1 MKYNPACVEPRCYL
15 VMDKDHTSEQ
25 EKTLQQL
32 QAYIESENQR
42 LEKDMGRFSDR
53 EVVVRVEYKYCPN
66 LTIIDTPGLISAA
79 PSVTHTALQV
89 RQNSFLVSFSPPL
102 HASLPPP
109 PQEQAR
115 IVEALVLAK
124 MKQQE
129 FVILCL
135 EDSSDWSNA
144 TTRRI
149 VMKVDPDLS
158 RTILVSTKLDTRIPQ
173 FSRAADV
180 EMFLN
185 PPLPDI
191 SASRLATRPFFTSV
205 PSGRVGSGSDAVFMT
220 DDDFRDKVP
229 LPDISASR
237 LATRPFFTSVPSGR
251 VGSGSDAVFMTDD
264 DFRDPASAVLGAD
277 AAATVGSPLS
287 SSHLFLV
294 FPCPL
299 LDADAVAT
307 VTSPFPLPLFTSLHP
322 FPPLTSSLPSRLP
335 HSHSS
340 FAYPTLSSS
349 RCFSNDAINVNPPL
363 FLPFPLVFPHRY
375 LESVPYIVP
384 LLDKEYKSVST
395 KLSATSAELQNL
407 SDGELK
413 EKSRNFRDNFVRKLT
428 VLLRGSIAAPPDKFA
443 LGYLSVSPSFLESVW
458 PWLIHTNNLLSAPPL
473 STSCRCCSPGETLQ
487 EERARG
493 GIFVGS
499 DGQQF
504 PQRHMPNAS
513 MRLFGGAQY
522 HRAMAEFRFVVGA
535 VRCPAISRE
544 EIVNACG
551 VEDVHD
557 GTNYFRTA
565 CVIAVAKA
573 WDVFEPF
580 LRQLGFRLSHIVG
593 RLLPIVLFL
602 LKRDNEPMLVHETFI
617 ERVQESYHK
626 FVDATERSCIE
637 KCMED
642 LTSTTRFVTWSLHN
656 RSRSAL
662 RSFFDSAMP
671 NHDSS
676 LLAAVGAFE
685 ASTPMPVPAAT
696 SRQNSPPFGPTDYQS
711 SPSDDGRG
719 DRGAVGGTGRTSST
733 GATAGGTTSGGAGS
747 GAAAGACSA
756 GGASGAAGG
765 AAGGSGTGG
774 RLADLLESTLWTRRL
789 APSSEDIVNALVMQI
804 FEGIRDHFVMA
815 AELKFNCFFLMP
827 LMDRFPARLR
837 EDLEAVAGGG
847 LDAVFDISRVRGQLE
862 RSRGE
867 LDEELRRVHA
877 LQAKFASIHHSLSVM
892 PSHAMSAPTGSLFS
906 SHSGASSFSS
916 FASSDAANPSSRHFA
931 DSLSSMLDAQSLG
944 TPGPRK
950 ALDSG
955 RRLYSPREWEEL
967 QRLFVSL
974 AAQSRSN
981 GRHIIAS
988 VFQAYYGIHGSL
1000 GARLFEIA
1008 TQRNKDGL
1016 MRFQEF
1022 ASIKAVFD
1030 KGSPD
1035 EIDRM
1040 CFQVMDVLKSGK
1052 VDRREVEEVMRSAL
1066 ATVFGPQHSPSP
1078 ALIQAFISS
1087 AFPSNSNSSSRPSL
1101 NHLSPASSAL
1111 ASTAL
1116 HPSSSLSSAAA
1127 TPLGASAATAA
1138 AASEGTGGRELTD
1151 RKEAGRPEQEG
1162 QGVGRDGSAGASV
1175 VADPRPVDDDTS
1187 VAADDG
1193 RELSYQDA
1201 VRWWNTVPAVKKF
1214 LRSLLTPPDLR
1225 PPLPTLVVP
1234 AVTTSA
1240 RHISSEAGQEQQD
1253 SREDTWL
1260 LQKELTWHIA
1270 GALQDK
1276 ECHEWCLLYSSKL
1289 HGLSFNSFLGK
1300 VSSVPHP
1307 TVLVVRD
1314 SAGAIFGAF
1323 ASKPW
1328 ERGSAFF
1335 GDMRSLLFS
1344 FLPTAAVF
1352 KAAGTSTNIQWCASG
1367 FASESIPNGIG
1378 LGGQPG
1384 HFGLFLSSDFD
1395 SGHSRPSTTFNSP
1408 SLSSTPN
1415 FTVDAVECWA
1425 VISASLSDRIFAG
1438 DGGLGVVGLSGAGV
1452 GSGRSDHAGS
1462 GRGTVLDRVYTIGK
1476 PCVMAFTR
1484 PLQFMLL
1491 SLILSALYSP
1501 CALGFFNRHRVV
1513 IPPAHRQHARFR
1525 DLRIGRS
1532 KLPLSPFESQGETL
1546 TSEIHLKTVND
1557 GEVFPADRAAL
1568 LDVKKRIE
1576 AEARA
1581 KRTYGSFLHRM
1592 SILGADPEKEYYR
1605 FSNRSETM
1613 KENDYQIYYYGGAV
1627 LTQPIN
1633 LYIVYYGTWYQS
1645 EVNIVENF
1653 IKSISSTSY
1662 TSVSAA

>member
-1 MKYNPACVEPRCYL
+1 MGFQFNHVGGGTKTRRPITLQMKYNPACVEPRCYL
-15 VMDKDHTSEQ
+15 VLDKDHTSEQ

-79 PSVTHTALQV
+79 PSVTHTAL
-89 RQNSFLVSFSPPL
+89 
-102 HASLPPP
+102 
-109 PQEQAR
+109 QEQAR

-220 DDDFRDKVP
+220 DDDFRDAVARREMSDLAALEDKMGRP
-229 LPDISASR
+229 LSDDERARVGVSR
-237 LATRPFFTSVPSGR
+237 LR
-251 VGSGSDAVFMTDD
+251 
-264 DFRDPASAVLGAD
+264 
-277 AAATVGSPLS
+277 
-287 SSHLFLV
+287 LFLEQM
-294 FPCPL
+294 L
-299 LDADAVAT
+299 QQ
-307 VTSPFPLPLFTSLHP
+307 
-322 FPPLTSSLPSRLP
+322 
-335 HSHSS
+335 
-340 FAYPTLSSS
+340 
-349 RCFSNDAINVNPPL
+349 
-363 FLPFPLVFPHRY
+363 RY

-428 VLLRGSIAAPPDKFA
+428 VLLRGSIAAPPDKF
-443 LGYLSVSPSFLESVW
+443 
-458 PWLIHTNNLLSAPPL
+458 
-473 STSCRCCSPGETLQ
+473 GETLQ

-626 FVDATERSCIE
+626 FVDATERSCIDNQPPLLAIP
-637 KCMED
+637 CLSALCLAPPALCCVPSVSLRPAFLLRLGHAQPRLSPRLCSLLM
-642 LTSTTRFVTWSLHN
+642 LILPSLVFSSTPLPPIQ
-656 RSRSAL
+656 SRSAL

-719 DRGAVGGTGRTSST
+719 DRGAVGGTNRASGNGT
-733 GATAGGTTSGGAGS
+733 TAGGTASGGAG
-747 GAAAGACSA
+747 GAGST
-756 GGASGAAGG
+756 AGG
-765 AAGGSGTGG
+765 AAGAATGGSGTGGG

-804 FEGIRDHFVMA
+804 FEGIRDHF
-815 AELKFNCFFLMP
+815 
-827 LMDRFPARLR
+827 
-837 EDLEAVAGGG
+837 DLEAVAGGG

-906 SHSGASSFSS
+906 SQTGASPLPSFG
-916 FASSDAANPSSRHFA
+916 SSDAALPPSRHFA
-931 DSLSSMLDAQSLG
+931 DSLSSILG
-944 TPGPRK
+944 G
-950 ALDSG
+950 
-955 RRLYSPREWEEL
+955 
-967 QRLFVSL
+967 
-974 AAQSRSN
+974 
-981 GRHIIAS
+981 
-988 VFQAYYGIHGSL
+988 
-1000 GARLFEIA
+1000 RLFEIA
-1008 TQRNKDGL
+1008 TQGNKDGL
-1016 MRFQEF
+1016 MRFLEF
-1022 ASIKAVFD
+1022 AAIKAVFD

-1040 CFQVMDVLKSGK
+1040 CFQFMDVLKSGK
-1052 VDRREVEEVMRSAL
+1052 VDRREVEEVIRSAL
-1066 ATVFGPQHSPSP
+1066 TTVFGPQHSLTL
-1078 ALIQAFISS
+1078 AIIQAFVSP
-1087 AFPSNSNSSSRPSL
+1087 AFPSIPTSSTWTSFS
-1101 NHLSPASSAL
+1101 HSSL

-1116 HPSSSLSSAAA
+1116 HPSSARSSTAAA
-1127 TPLGASAATAA
+1127 PLAASATATAA
-1138 AASEGTGGRELTD
+1138 PSEGAGGQQQPEG
-1151 RKEAGRPEQEG
+1151 KEVGRPEQEG
-1162 QGVGRDGSAGASV
+1162 EGVGRDGSAGASV
-1175 VADPRPVDDDTS
+1175 AAADTRVYDDGAS

-1193 RELSYQDA
+1193 RELSY
-1201 VRWWNTVPAVKKF
+1201 
-1214 LRSLLTPPDLR
+1214 
-1225 PPLPTLVVP
+1225 
-1234 AVTTSA
+1234 
-1240 RHISSEAGQEQQD
+1240 
-1253 SREDTWL
+1253 
-1260 LQKELTWHIA
+1260 
-1270 GALQDK
+1270 
-1276 ECHEWCLLYSSKL
+1276 
-1289 HGLSFNSFLGK
+1289 
-1300 VSSVPHP
+1300 
-1307 TVLVVRD
+1307 
-1314 SAGAIFGAF
+1314 
-1323 ASKPW
+1323 
-1328 ERGSAFF
+1328 
-1335 GDMRSLLFS
+1335 
-1344 FLPTAAVF
+1344 
-1352 KAAGTSTNIQWCASG
+1352 
-1367 FASESIPNGIG
+1367 
-1378 LGGQPG
+1378 
-1384 HFGLFLSSDFD
+1384 
-1395 SGHSRPSTTFNSP
+1395 
-1408 SLSSTPN
+1408 
-1415 FTVDAVECWA
+1415 
-1425 VISASLSDRIFAG
+1425 
-1438 DGGLGVVGLSGAGV
+1438 
-1452 GSGRSDHAGS
+1452 
-1462 GRGTVLDRVYTIGK
+1462 
-1476 PCVMAFTR
+1476 
-1484 PLQFMLL
+1484 
-1491 SLILSALYSP
+1491 
-1501 CALGFFNRHRVV
+1501 
-1513 IPPAHRQHARFR
+1513 
-1525 DLRIGRS
+1525 
-1532 KLPLSPFESQGETL
+1532 
-1546 TSEIHLKTVND
+1546 
-1557 GEVFPADRAAL
+1557 
-1568 LDVKKRIE
+1568 
-1576 AEARA
+1576 
-1581 KRTYGSFLHRM
+1581 
-1592 SILGADPEKEYYR
+1592 
-1605 FSNRSETM
+1605 
-1613 KENDYQIYYYGGAV
+1613 
-1627 LTQPIN
+1627 
-1633 LYIVYYGTWYQS
+1633 
-1645 EVNIVENF
+1645 
-1653 IKSISSTSY
+1653 
-1662 TSVSAA
+1662 

>member
-1 MKYNPACVEPRCYL
+1 
-15 VMDKDHTSEQ
+15 
-25 EKTLQQL
+25 
-32 QAYIESENQR
+32 AYIESENQR

-79 PSVTHTALQV
+79 PSVTHTAL
-89 RQNSFLVSFSPPL
+89 
-102 HASLPPP
+102 
-109 PQEQAR
+109 QEQAR

-220 DDDFRDKVP
+220 DDDFRDAVARREMSDLAALEDKMGRP
-229 LPDISASR
+229 LSDDERARVGVSR
-237 LATRPFFTSVPSGR
+237 LR
-251 VGSGSDAVFMTDD
+251 
-264 DFRDPASAVLGAD
+264 
-277 AAATVGSPLS
+277 
-287 SSHLFLV
+287 LFLEQM
-294 FPCPL
+294 L
-299 LDADAVAT
+299 QQ
-307 VTSPFPLPLFTSLHP
+307 
-322 FPPLTSSLPSRLP
+322 
-335 HSHSS
+335 
-340 FAYPTLSSS
+340 
-349 RCFSNDAINVNPPL
+349 
-363 FLPFPLVFPHRY
+363 RY

-407 SDGELK
+407 SDGELR

-428 VLLRGSIAAPPDKFA
+428 VLLRGSIAAPPDKF
-443 LGYLSVSPSFLESVW
+443 
-458 PWLIHTNNLLSAPPL
+458 
-473 STSCRCCSPGETLQ
+473 GETLQ

-626 FVDATERSCIE
+626 FVDATERSCIDR
-637 KCMED
+637 CMED

-671 NHDSS
+671 NQDSS

-685 ASTPMPVPAAT
+685 ASTPMPVPVAT

-719 DRGAVGGTGRTSST
+719 DRGAVGGPGRASATGT
-733 GATAGGTTSGGAGS
+733 TAGGTATGGAGGGAAVAGGS
-747 GAAAGACSA
+747 TAGGAAAGS
-756 GGASGAAGG
+756 
-765 AAGGSGTGG
+765 SGTGGG

-804 FEGIRDHFVMA
+804 FEGIRDHFVMS

-867 LDEELRRVHA
+867 LDEELRRV
-877 LQAKFASIHHSLSVM
+877 
-892 PSHAMSAPTGSLFS
+892 
-906 SHSGASSFSS
+906 
-916 FASSDAANPSSRHFA
+916 
-931 DSLSSMLDAQSLG
+931 
-944 TPGPRK
+944 
-950 ALDSG
+950 
-955 RRLYSPREWEEL
+955 
-967 QRLFVSL
+967 
-974 AAQSRSN
+974 
-981 GRHIIAS
+981 
-988 VFQAYYGIHGSL
+988 
-1000 GARLFEIA
+1000 
-1008 TQRNKDGL
+1008 
-1016 MRFQEF
+1016 
-1022 ASIKAVFD
+1022 
-1030 KGSPD
+1030 
-1035 EIDRM
+1035 
-1040 CFQVMDVLKSGK
+1040 
-1052 VDRREVEEVMRSAL
+1052 EEVIRSAL
-1066 ATVFGPQHSPSP
+1066 TTVFGPQHTLSP
-1078 ALIQAFISS
+1078 ALIQAFVSS
-1087 AFPSNSNSSSRPSL
+1087 AFPSGPTSSTWTSL
-1101 NHLSPASSAL
+1101 NHSSRDSSSL
-1111 ASTAL
+1111 TSTTL
-1116 HPSSSLSSAAA
+1116 HPSSGQSSTAAA
-1127 TPLGASAATAA
+1127 PLHASAASAA
-1138 AASEGTGGRELTD
+1138 PLDRAGGGQEQPEG
-1151 RKEAGRPEQEG
+1151 KEVGRPEQEG
-1162 QGVGRDGSAGASV
+1162 EGVGRDGSAGASFA
-1175 VADPRPVDDDTS
+1175 ADPSVDDFTRADDDGGS

-1201 VRWWNTVPAVKKF
+1201 VRWWTAVPAVKKF

-1225 PPLPTLVVP
+1225 PPLPTLVAP
-1234 AVTTSA
+1234 AVTASGCQ
-1240 RHISSEAGQEQQD
+1240 IISEAGEQRRD

-1314 SAGAIFGAF
+1314 SAGAVFGAF

-1335 GDMRSLLFS
+1335 GDMRSFLFS
-1344 FLPTAAVF
+1344 FLPAAAVF
-1352 KAAGTSTNIQWCASG
+1352 RAAGTSTNIQWSRCSADIPTSPSPSYQPQCASG

-1384 HFGLFLSSDFD
+1384 HFGLFLSADFD

-1408 SLSSTPN
+1408 SLSSSPN
-1415 FTVDAVECWA
+1415 FSIDAVECWA
-1425 VISASLSDRIFAG
+1425 VIGASLSDRISAG
-1438 DGGLGVVGLSGAGV
+1438 DGGIGAVGSSGSGV

-1462 GRGTVLDRVYTIGK
+1462 GRGTVLDRFGK
-1476 PCVMAFTR
+1476 ERA
-1484 PLQFMLL
+1484 MLGMMGIATA
-1491 SLILSALYSP
+1491 SE
-1501 CALGFFNRHRVV
+1501 N
-1513 IPPAHRQHARFR
+1513 
-1525 DLRIGRS
+1525 IGRDTTDC
-1532 KLPLSPFESQGETL
+1532 E
-1546 TSEIHLKTVND
+1546 
-1557 GEVFPADRAAL
+1557 R
-1568 LDVKKRIE
+1568 
-1576 AEARA
+1576 
-1581 KRTYGSFLHRM
+1581 
-1592 SILGADPEKEYYR
+1592 
-1605 FSNRSETM
+1605 
-1613 KENDYQIYYYGGAV
+1613 
-1627 LTQPIN
+1627 
-1633 LYIVYYGTWYQS
+1633 
-1645 EVNIVENF
+1645 
-1653 IKSISSTSY
+1653 
-1662 TSVSAA
+1662 

>member
-1 MKYNPACVEPRCYL
+1 MARPGDSIEKWLAAAQEKQSPSQNGPAERSTAATASSLRSNLSSTFNRTSSNPDPASAGGANSGKDLKSSSSLTQQLESRSVLPPAPSSEPRTRTYGSRLGGDFSPADNSSYSASIRENITFARGTDSARGDVAPADRFTQPTRADVAPPSSTGGSYVASSNQGYGNGGAAPGGKANQSISNGSVGLGGGGGSGGGGGGGGNGIGRSPSGTYFSATALSNRSQGNGSPRNSSENEKLYEAYNELHRLAQHFQKPFDAPAVLIVGHQTDGKSALVEALMGFQFNHVGGGTKTRRPITLQMKYNPACVEPRCYL
-15 VMDKDHTSEQ
+15 VLDKDHTSEQ

-79 PSVTHTALQV
+79 PSVTHTAL
-89 RQNSFLVSFSPPL
+89 
-102 HASLPPP
+102 
-109 PQEQAR
+109 QEQAR

-220 DDDFRDKVP
+220 DDDFRDAVARREMSDLAALEDKMGRP
-229 LPDISASR
+229 LSDDERA
-237 LATRPFFTSVPSGR
+237 R
-251 VGSGSDAVFMTDD
+251 VGVSQL
-264 DFRDPASAVLGAD
+264 R
-277 AAATVGSPLS
+277 
-287 SSHLFLV
+287 LFLEQM
-294 FPCPL
+294 L
-299 LDADAVAT
+299 QQ
-307 VTSPFPLPLFTSLHP
+307 
-322 FPPLTSSLPSRLP
+322 
-335 HSHSS
+335 
-340 FAYPTLSSS
+340 
-349 RCFSNDAINVNPPL
+349 
-363 FLPFPLVFPHRY
+363 RY

-407 SDGELK
+407 SDGELR

-428 VLLRGSIAAPPDKFA
+428 VLLRGSIAAPPDKF
-443 LGYLSVSPSFLESVW
+443 
-458 PWLIHTNNLLSAPPL
+458 
-473 STSCRCCSPGETLQ
+473 GETLQ

-626 FVDATERSCIE
+626 FVDATERSCID

-719 DRGAVGGTGRTSST
+719 DRGAVGGTNRASGNGT
-733 GATAGGTTSGGAGS
+733 TAGGTASGGAG
-747 GAAAGACSA
+747 GAGSTAGGAAGA
-756 GGASGAAGG
+756 
-765 AAGGSGTGG
+765 AAGGSGTGGG

-804 FEGIRDHFVMA
+804 FEGIRDHFVMS

-906 SHSGASSFSS
+906 SQTGASPLPSFG
-916 FASSDAANPSSRHFA
+916 SSDAALPPSRHFA

-944 TPGPRK
+944 TPGARK
-950 ALDSG
+950 G
-955 RRLYSPREWEEL
+955 RLYSPREWDEL

-981 GRHIIAS
+981 GQHVIAS

-1000 GARLFEIA
+1000 GGRLFEIA
-1008 TQRNKDGL
+1008 TQGNKDGL

-1022 ASIKAVFD
+1022 AAFKAVFD

-1052 VDRREVEEVMRSAL
+1052 VDS
-1066 ATVFGPQHSPSP
+1066 HSS
-1078 ALIQAFISS
+1078 
-1087 AFPSNSNSSSRPSL
+1087 
-1101 NHLSPASSAL
+1101 L

-1116 HPSSSLSSAAA
+1116 HPSSARSSTAAA
-1127 TPLGASAATAA
+1127 PLAASATATAA
-1138 AASEGTGGRELTD
+1138 PSEGAGGQQQPEG
-1151 RKEAGRPEQEG
+1151 GRPEQEG
-1162 QGVGRDGSAGASV
+1162 EGVGRDGSAGASV
-1175 VADPRPVDDDTS
+1175 AAADTRVYDDGAS

-1201 VRWWNTVPAVKKF
+1201 IRWWTAVPAVKKF

-1225 PPLPTLVVP
+1225 PPLPTLIAP
-1234 AVTTSA
+1234 PVTASGC
-1240 RHISSEAGQEQQD
+1240 HISEEAGEQQHE

-1270 GALQDK
+1270 GALQEK
-1276 ECHEWCLLYSSKL
+1276 ECREWCLLYSSKL

-1300 VSSVPHP
+1300 VSSLPHP

-1314 SAGAIFGAF
+1314 SSGAIFGAF

-1328 ERGSAFF
+1328 ERGSAFY
-1335 GDMRSLLFS
+1335 GDMRSILFS

-1384 HFGLFLSSDFD
+1384 HFALFLSSDFD
-1395 SGHSRPSTTFNSP
+1395 SGHSRPSTTFNSS

-1415 FTVDAVECWA
+1415 FNIDAVECWA
-1425 VISASLSDRIFAG
+1425 VISASFSDRISAG
-1438 DGGLGVVGLSGAGV
+1438 DGGIGAVGSSRSGV
-1452 GSGRSDHAGS
+1452 GSGRSDDAGGS
-1462 GRGTVLDRVYTIGK
+1462 GRGTVLDRFGKERAMLGMIGI
-1476 PCVMAFTR
+1476 ATA
-1484 PLQFMLL
+1484 
-1491 SLILSALYSP
+1491 SE
-1501 CALGFFNRHRVV
+1501 N
-1513 IPPAHRQHARFR
+1513 
-1525 DLRIGRS
+1525 IGRD
-1532 KLPLSPFESQGETL
+1532 KP
-1546 TSEIHLKTVND
+1546 
-1557 GEVFPADRAAL
+1557 DR
-1568 LDVKKRIE
+1568 E
-1576 AEARA
+1576 
-1581 KRTYGSFLHRM
+1581 G
-1592 SILGADPEKEYYR
+1592 
-1605 FSNRSETM
+1605 
-1613 KENDYQIYYYGGAV
+1613 
-1627 LTQPIN
+1627 
-1633 LYIVYYGTWYQS
+1633 
-1645 EVNIVENF
+1645 
-1653 IKSISSTSY
+1653 
-1662 TSVSAA
+1662 